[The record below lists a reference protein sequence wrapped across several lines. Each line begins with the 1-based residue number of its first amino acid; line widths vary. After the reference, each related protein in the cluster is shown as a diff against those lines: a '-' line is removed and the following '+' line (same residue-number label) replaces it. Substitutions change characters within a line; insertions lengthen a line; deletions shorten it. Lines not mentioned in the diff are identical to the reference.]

1 MRIFNNP
8 LDYSIL
14 LLDILGAAA
23 AAAAAA
29 AALVYSRKRAKK
41 RDPVGKKGF

>member
-29 AALVYSRKRAKK
+29 ALVYSRKRAKK